1 MKLLSLCASYVSKG
15 VDPKS
20 KKEKRGGEG
29 ASWKMRIETEESKED
44 TLPKSIPVSQVSHI
58 TLSVFNMIMNNIIL
72 ISILLSVSLLTNVI
86 SYHSV
91 PVNINHLKTRT
102 ASASSTSLLFRSPE
116 QRKHNVLVAHQ
127 QALKEAN
134 AYHTLPLFLSG
145 NNLIES
151 KIVDLQDKVQD
162 EGLGAWLPF
171 ASISSLRGLGP
182 QRVTIMN
189 IDFVVWHSP
198 DPSKDG
204 NDKKERKMK
213 KEEKKEPLTWTVQA
227 DACTHRLAPLSQGR
241 VDPQSDCIECPYHG
255 WQFDS
260 TGNVT
265 NIPQLDDGVN
275 IEDVR
280 RKPGVNLKTFPTH
293 VVGDLLFV
301 FLPSSLHGEMF
312 PQSLLPE
319 EYYPFL
325 NKYKNRT
332 NLTFFARDLPYSFD
346 FLVEV
351 SITFLIEAI
360 LNALVLAGSLRMNL
374 NDGFIIIN
382 RTSWIQHIFLLP
394 TINYSQQGMMGVLLI
409 WKYW

>member
-1 MKLLSLCASYVSKG
+1 
-15 VDPKS
+15 
-20 KKEKRGGEG
+20 
-29 ASWKMRIETEESKED
+29 
-44 TLPKSIPVSQVSHI
+44 
-58 TLSVFNMIMNNIIL
+58 MIMNNIIL

-102 ASASSTSLLFRSPE
+102 ASASSTSLLFRSTPE

-145 NNLIES
+145 NNIIES
-151 KIVDLQDKVQD
+151 KIVDLQDEVQD

-204 NDKKERKMK
+204 NDKKERKIK

-241 VDPQSDCIECPYHG
+241 VDPKSDCIECPYHG

-260 TGNVT
+260 TGNIT

-325 NKYKNRT
+325 NEYKNRT
-332 NLTFFARDLPYSFD
+332 NLTFVARDLPYSFD

-351 SITFLIEAI
+351 SITFFIEAI
-360 LNALVLAGSLRMNL
+360 LNALVLAE
-374 NDGFIIIN
+374 
-382 RTSWIQHIFLLP
+382 
-394 TINYSQQGMMGVLLI
+394 
-409 WKYW
+409 